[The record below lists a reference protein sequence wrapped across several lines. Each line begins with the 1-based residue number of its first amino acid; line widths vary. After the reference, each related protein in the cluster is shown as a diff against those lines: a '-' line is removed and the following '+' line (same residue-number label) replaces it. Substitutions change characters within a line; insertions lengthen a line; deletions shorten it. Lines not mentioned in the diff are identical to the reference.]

1 MFLCRLQKTWIRSM
15 QREGLQVRRIM
26 LYMLWETC
34 VPSSFYQFI
43 CGPDNFLWI
52 VTMYT
57 IPKTTDIVSKY
68 VRENMNNYREPGAC
82 FEKYFKIYRMYML
95 CCFQNFKSK
104 TKNVELIFKH
114 LMCFILKIGLTK
126 KHKRVNSPGKSA

>member
-15 QREGLQVRRIM
+15 QREDLQVRRIM

-43 CGPDNFLWI
+43 CEPDNFIWI

-57 IPKTTDIVSKY
+57 IPKTTDIVFKY
-68 VRENMNNYREPGAC
+68 VCENLNNYREPRAC

-95 CCFQNFKSK
+95 CCFQNFKPK

-114 LMCFILKIGLTK
+114 FMCFILKIGLTK
-126 KHKRVNSPGKSA
+126 KHKRVKSPRKSA